1 MIVVMISKGGLNMS
15 KKKAEDKQPIIK
27 DEAVEEPKSDPKV
40 DALSAKI
47 AELQQQLDDSQ
58 NDYLRAQAEIQNMQK
73 RSQKE
78 QSALA
83 KYGAQKLAKEVVPV
97 MDDLKR
103 ALQVQVDNDS
113 GQQLKT
119 GIEMVYKH
127 LEKALNDND
136 IKEIDADGV
145 AFDPELHQAVQ
156 TVPADDDHP
165 ADTVVQVLQSGYKL
179 ADRVLRPAMVVVA
192 Q

>member
-83 KYGAQKLAKEVVPV
+83 KYGAQRLAKEVVPV

-165 ADTVVQVLQSGYKL
+165 TDTVVQVLQSGYKL

>member
-40 DALSAKI
+40 DELSAKI

-83 KYGAQKLAKEVVPV
+83 KYGAQRLAKEVVPV

>member
-1 MIVVMISKGGLNMS
+1 MS
-15 KKKAEDKQPIIK
+15 KKKAEDKQK
-27 DEAVEEPKSDPKV
+27 TVNDEAVEEPKSDAKV
-40 DALSAKI
+40 GALSAKI

-83 KYGAQKLAKEVVPV
+83 KYGAQRLAKEVVPV

-103 ALQVQVDNDS
+103 ALQVQVDNES

-136 IKEIDADGV
+136 IQEIDADGV

-156 TVPADDDHP
+156 TVPADDEHP
-165 ADTVVQVLQSGYKL
+165 AETVVQVLQSGYKL

-192 Q
+192 E

>member
-1 MIVVMISKGGLNMS
+1 MS
-15 KKKAEDKQPIIK
+15 KKKAEDKQK
-27 DEAVEEPKSDPKV
+27 TVNDEAVEDPKSDAKV

-83 KYGAQKLAKEVVPV
+83 KYGAQRLAKEVVPV

-103 ALQVQVDNDS
+103 ALQVQVDNES

-136 IKEIDADGV
+136 IQEIDADGV

-156 TVPADDDHP
+156 TVPADDEHP
-165 ADTVVQVLQSGYKL
+165 AETVVQVLQSGYKL

>member
-1 MIVVMISKGGLNMS
+1 MS

-83 KYGAQKLAKEVVPV
+83 KYGAQRLAKEVVPV

-113 GQQLKT
+113 G
-119 GIEMVYKH
+119 
-127 LEKALNDND
+127 
-136 IKEIDADGV
+136 
-145 AFDPELHQAVQ
+145 
-156 TVPADDDHP
+156 
-165 ADTVVQVLQSGYKL
+165 
-179 ADRVLRPAMVVVA
+179 
-192 Q
+192 

>member
-1 MIVVMISKGGLNMS
+1 MS
-15 KKKAEDKQPIIK
+15 KKKTEDKQPIIK

-83 KYGAQKLAKEVVPV
+83 KYGAQRLAKEVVPV

>member
-1 MIVVMISKGGLNMS
+1 MS
-15 KKKAEDKQPIIK
+15 KKKAEDKQK
-27 DEAVEEPKSDPKV
+27 TVNDEAVEDPKSDAKV

-47 AELQQQLDDSQ
+47 AELQQQLDDLQ

-83 KYGAQKLAKEVVPV
+83 KYGAQRLAKEVVPV

-103 ALQVQVDNDS
+103 ALQVQVDNES

-136 IKEIDADGV
+136 IQEIDADGV

-156 TVPADDDHP
+156 TVPADDEHP
-165 ADTVVQVLQSGYKL
+165 AETVVQVLQSGYKL

>member
-83 KYGAQKLAKEVVPV
+83 KYGAQRLAKEVVPV

>member
-1 MIVVMISKGGLNMS
+1 M
-15 KKKAEDKQPIIK
+15 
-27 DEAVEEPKSDPKV
+27 
-40 DALSAKI
+40 
-47 AELQQQLDDSQ
+47 
-58 NDYLRAQAEIQNMQK
+58 RAQAEIQNMQK

-83 KYGAQKLAKEVVPV
+83 KYGAQRLAKEVVPV

>member
-1 MIVVMISKGGLNMS
+1 MS
-15 KKKAEDKQPIIK
+15 KKQAEEQPK
-27 DEAVEEPKSDPKV
+27 EAKEETVEEDVKSDPKV
-40 DALSAKI
+40 DALTAKI
-47 AELQQQLDDSQ
+47 AELQKQLDDSQ

-73 RSQKE
+73 SNQKE

-103 ALQVQVDNDS
+103 ALSVKVDNES
-113 GQQLKT
+113 GNQLKT

-127 LEKALNDND
+127 LEKALKDND
-136 IKEIDADGV
+136 IQEIDADGV
-145 AFDPELHQAVQ
+145 EFNPEFHQAVQ
-156 TVPADDDHP
+156 TVPADDEHP
-165 ADTVVQVLQSGYKL
+165 ADTVVSVLQSGYKI

>member
-1 MIVVMISKGGLNMS
+1 MS
-15 KKKAEDKQPIIK
+15 KKKAEDKQQTIK
-27 DEAVEEPKSDPKV
+27 DESVEEPKSDPKV
-40 DALSAKI
+40 DVLSAEI

-83 KYGAQKLAKEVVPV
+83 KYGAQRLAKEVVPV

-165 ADTVVQVLQSGYKL
+165 ADTVVQVLQSGYRL

>member
-1 MIVVMISKGGLNMS
+1 MS
-15 KKKAEDKQPIIK
+15 KKKAEDKQKTVK
-27 DEAVEEPKSDPKV
+27 DEAVEEPKSDAKV
-40 DALSAKI
+40 DALTAKI

-103 ALQVQVDNDS
+103 ALQVKVDNDS
-113 GQQLKT
+113 GHQLKT

-156 TVPADDDHP
+156 TVPADDNHP